1 MYSDEDRI
9 KVVHSE
15 AKRLEQYLSSL
26 SPDDWRR
33 PSACD
38 QWTVADVVAHLAD
51 MSITFAE
58 RITKGLQG
66 NVSPPPN
73 RPAAGTI
80 TEDDFREGIAQ
91 RAISRRESLG
101 DQLLSAFVEG
111 NEELDQVLA
120 GLGPQDWDKFCY
132 HAMGPEPVRTLV
144 DMRITELSM
153 HGWDIRSS
161 FDPKATLSPESL
173 TALINTIPR
182 AVRRA
187 FRPSAARLRP
197 VRYRF
202 EVTGPVSTNNDIVL
216 NQEGARSEPA
226 RAVRADMTFQC
237 DAQTYVLVMFGRLG
251 VDAAISDGW
260 MSFQGDKRLVDE
272 FGRSFVGG

>member
-26 SPDDWRR
+26 SPEDWRR

-38 QWTVADVVAHLAD
+38 RWTVADVVAHLAG
-51 MSITFAE
+51 MSIAE

-66 NVSPPPN
+66 DVSPLPD

-91 RAISRRESLG
+91 RAISQRERLG

-111 NEELDQVLA
+111 NEELDRVLS
-120 GLGPQDWDKFCY
+120 GIRPQDWDNLCY
-132 HAMGPEPVRTLV
+132 HAMGPEPVRV
-144 DMRITELSM
+144 WIDMRITELTM

-161 FDPKATLSPESL
+161 FDTKATLSPESL

-187 FRPSAARLRP
+187 FRPNAARLRP
-197 VRYRF
+197 VRYRI
-202 EVTGPVSTNNDIVL
+202 EVTGPISISHDIVL
-216 NQEGARSEPA
+216 SPEGARSEPA
-226 RAVRADMTFQC
+226 RASQADVTFRC
-237 DAQTYVLVMFGRLG
+237 DAQTYALVMFGRLG
-251 VDAAISDGW
+251 VDAAIGDGR